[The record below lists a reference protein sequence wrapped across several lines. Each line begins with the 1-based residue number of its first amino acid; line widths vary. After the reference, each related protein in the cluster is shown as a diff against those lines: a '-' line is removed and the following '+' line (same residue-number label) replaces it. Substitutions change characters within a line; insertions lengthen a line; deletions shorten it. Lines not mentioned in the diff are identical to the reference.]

1 MLTRV
6 CLGFALL
13 AATPIWAQLE
23 STPFEIP
30 TQSTDEAQMLTP
42 PPVSGEAYPTAVGSE
57 TRSNYLSAG
66 LNVNTAYNDN
76 VLGGGSTTPISDITY
91 SISPTISLD
100 KTTSRQHLTLTY
112 APGFTFYQH
121 TSALNAANQIVGL
134 NFQYRLSPHVTLT
147 FGDSF
152 QRTSNVFNQLYPL
165 PGGAISGSAQ
175 SPPPGVVAPYAERLS
190 NSANIGL
197 SYQIS
202 RNGMIGASGAFTES
216 NYPNPDEA
224 SGLNNTNSG
233 GGSAFYTQRL
243 SSAQYIGVTY
253 QYLKS
258 QSNPVTAQATPDN
271 AQSDTQTHTL
281 LAFYTIYLNP
291 TLSLSLSSGPQYF
304 DITQSLSLP
313 FRSWAPSAMASIGWQ
328 RTQTNVVASYSHTVT
343 GAIGLSGAFTS
354 NSIGGSLSWQISRT
368 WNVGW
373 AASYSSSKSVS
384 PSIFSSSSG
393 GHTVS
398 GTVSVQ
404 HSMSEH
410 LKAELGY
417 ARLNQSYSGITVIS
431 NSPDSN
437 REFISVTYQFT
448 RPLGR

>member
-30 TQSTDEAQMLTP
+30 TQPSDEAQMLTP
-42 PPVSGEAYPTAVGSE
+42 PPVSGEAYPTTVGSE

-76 VLGGGSTTPISDITY
+76 VLGGGSTTPVSDVTY

-134 NFQYRLSPHVTLT
+134 NFQYRLSPHITLT

-175 SPPPGVVAPYAERLS
+175 SPQPGVVAPYAERLS
-190 NSANIGL
+190 NSANAGI

-202 RNGMIGASGAFTES
+202 RNGMIGASGTFTES

-291 TLSLSLSSGPQYF
+291 TLSLSLSAGPQYF

-328 RTQTNVVASYSHTVT
+328 RSHTNIVASYSHTVT

-354 NSIGGSLSWQISRT
+354 NSIGGSLNWQIART

-410 LKAELGY
+410 FKAELGY
-417 ARLNQSYSGITVIS
+417 ARLNQSYSGITLIS